1 MLSKLSID
9 HESIG
14 LDCSINPLDPSLFV
28 EDAENDYVNVATT
41 DFFYPLVD
49 EPYSQGEIACANVL
63 SDLYAQGC
71 EKCDYMLML
80 VGQSREI
87 PSEYREKATLLMM
100 RGFADKA
107 REAGTV
113 VTGGQTVLNP
123 WPIIG
128 GVASRVCRKP
138 KSGSPPTDYLESH
151 HIKPGHIL
159 VLTKPLGTQIAVNLH
174 QWLRKSSSSLD
185 SVSSLISKS
194 QIEKVYQKS
203 IESMKFLNKNASI
216 LMKKHGATG
225 CTDVTGFGILGHA
238 YNLSKSQISAVTL
251 QIDTLPIL
259 SNLDQVDLALKHGN
273 LFKLVKGRSSE
284 TSGGLLIAFPDLP
297 SAKAFLTDFAKT
309 STPFPGWIVGK
320 AVSRQSDS
328 DDYAHVTE
336 SPSII
341 SIPC

>member
-28 EDAENDYVNVATT
+28 EDAKNDYVNVATT

-49 EPYSQGEIACANVL
+49 DPYTQGEIACANVL

-71 EKCDYMLML
+71 DKCDYMLML

-87 PSEYREKATLLMM
+87 PDEYREKATLSMM

-107 REAGTV
+107 READTV

-138 KSGSPPTDYLESH
+138 KTGFPTDYLESTN
-151 HIKPGHIL
+151 IRPGHVL

-174 QWLRKSSSSLD
+174 QWLRKSSPSLGA
-185 SVSSLISKS
+185 VSSVISHS
-194 QIEKVYQKS
+194 EIEKVYAKS
-203 IESMKFLNKNASI
+203 IESMKFLNRSASI

-225 CTDVTGFGILGHA
+225 CTDVTGFGILGHSH
-238 YNLSKSQISAVTL
+238 NLSKSQSDSVTL
-251 QIDTLPIL
+251 QIEKLPIL
-259 SNLDQVDLALKHGN
+259 SNLDQVDFALKQGN
-273 LFKLVKGRSSE
+273 LFKLVQGRSSE
-284 TSGGLLIAFPDLP
+284 TSGGLLIAFPNLS
-297 SAKAFLTDFAKT
+297 SAHSFLSDFAKT
-309 STPFPGWIVGK
+309 NSPFPGWIVGK
-320 AVSRQSDS
+320 AIARQSDS
-328 DDYAHVTE
+328 NDYAHVIS